1 MIRRDQRKPSGK
13 KSGFVLFI
21 ESLGDRVI
29 PRKRRRTVINYLERA
44 SINQVPYF
52 AYGLATCIIFIISFI
67 LNIMILRTSYFSN
80 ANFVILAILSI
91 IIIIP
96 LFLLLTMFS
105 ISLYILYLETKIN
118 YKIRKMEEVFPEFLS
133 ELSLNLKSGQSL
145 EEALSNSVEEEY
157 GYLAEEIERICK
169 KVRLGVEIEVAVKE
183 FTHSFDSE
191 VMEETFDLIITGWK
205 KGTATSQLIDRI
217 VENLEVIRFLKRKVI
232 ASVTSYRMFLSIV
245 TIFIAPAM
253 FAISFYLINL
263 IRTMTGKISLMS
275 SNVSLP
281 ITVTAVRINTDH
293 FQLFSILALIA
304 MSGCTAMI
312 ISIIKT
318 GTIKEGYKQMLFF
331 GVASFISY
339 KIAMVVFSYFF
350 AMFNI

>member
-1 MIRRDQRKPSGK
+1 MNRNQRKSPNQ
-13 KSGFVLFI
+13 KSRFALFI
-21 ESLGDRVI
+21 ETVGDWSI
-29 PRKRRRTVINYLERA
+29 PKRYRKIVLNYLERA
-44 SINQVPYF
+44 SINEVPYF
-52 AYGLATCIIFIISFI
+52 TYGIATCFVFILSFIITLIF
-67 LNIMILRTSYFSN
+67 LRTSYFSN
-80 ANFVILAILSI
+80 INFIIGFILLSI
-91 IIIIP
+91 IIIP
-96 LFLLLTMFS
+96 VFLLFNYIITF
-105 ISLYILYLETKIN
+105 LYILYLQTKIN

-145 EEALSNSVEEEY
+145 EEALGNSVEEEY
-157 GYLAEEIERICK
+157 GYLSEEIERICK
-169 KVRLGVEIEVAVKE
+169 KVRLGVEVEVAVKE
-183 FTHSFDSE
+183 FTNNFDSE

-217 VENLEVIRFLKRKVI
+217 VENLEVIRFLKRKIV

-245 TIFIAPAM
+245 TIIIAPAM
-253 FAISFYLINL
+253 FAISYYLIDL
-263 IRTMTGKISLMS
+263 IRTMIGRISLMS

-293 FQLFSILALIA
+293 FQLFSILALIV
-304 MSGCTAMI
+304 MSVCTAMI
-312 ISIIKT
+312 ISVIKT

-339 KIAMVVFSYFF
+339 KIALFIFSYFF

>member
-1 MIRRDQRKPSGK
+1 MIRKDQKAAPQ
-13 KSGFVLFI
+13 KSQLVIFI
-21 ESLGDRVI
+21 ESLGDRII
-29 PRKRRRTVINYLERA
+29 PKKFRKNIIGYLERA
-44 SINQVPYF
+44 SINEVPYF
-52 AYGLATCIIFIISFI
+52 SYGIATCVIFFLSLMIGV
-67 LNIMILRTSYFSN
+67 LILRTSYFAN
-80 ANFVILAILSI
+80 ANLIILIILYLI
-91 IIIIP
+91 IIVPFFFIFSMLI
-96 LFLLLTMFS
+96 TM
-105 ISLYILYLETKIN
+105 IYILYLETKIN
-118 YKIRKMEEVFPEFLS
+118 YKIRRMEEVFPEFLS

-169 KVRLGVEIEVAVKE
+169 KVRLGVEVEVAVKE

-217 VENLEVIRFLKRKVI
+217 VENLEVIRFLKRKVV

-245 TIFIAPAM
+245 TILIAPAM
-253 FAISFYLINL
+253 FAISYYLINL

-275 SNVSLP
+275 SDVALP
-281 ITVTAVRINTDH
+281 ISVTAVRINTDH
-293 FQLFSILALIA
+293 FQIFSILALIV
-304 MSGCTAMI
+304 MSACTAMI

-331 GVASFISY
+331 GAASFVSY
-339 KIAMVVFSYFF
+339 KISMFLFSYFF